1 MFLDRPT
8 FWRLRQLISSRFVA
22 SRLALSRFI
31 FSGAVVGG
39 LAATASPAL
48 ALQIVGSMQVTG
60 TVAAACS
67 VSTTPMAFG
76 TLSASTTT
84 DSTATISVTCTSS
97 TLYDIGIGI
106 GDHWDNQVAA
116 RRMKHTATN
125 ELIQYLLS
133 PSVTMTPLI
142 GASAPNN
149 FVDDAL
155 GTGAAQDYTVYGRA
169 NPGSIPGNYLDT
181 LVILLTY

>member
-1 MFLDRPT
+1 MFLRRPA
-8 FWRLRQLISSRFVA
+8 FWYLRLRISSRFVA
-22 SRLALSRFI
+22 SRFALSRLI
-31 FSGAVVGG
+31 FSGAIFSG
-39 LAATASPAL
+39 LAATVTPAL

-106 GDHWDNQVAA
+106 GDHWDNQAVA

-133 PSVTMTPLI
+133 PSITMTPLI

-155 GTGAAQDYTVYGRA
+155 GSGVVQDYTVYGRA

-181 LVILLTY
+181 LVILVTY